1 MTVNRPAGPRRL
13 GRRVAVALALVL
25 AVGASV
31 LGPRLRHDS
40 KRDDANTSTVA
51 TSPSATGPTWSA
63 QTFDTSGGPPVPTN
77 GAYVGAWVF
86 PEPFDQRGRVSAVR
100 RFESQ
105 IGTRLRLV
113 HIYRSWTDPIGTSS
127 DLAFAKRGSYLQI
140 SWATPDLKLVTDGS
154 QDKLIAQ
161 RARQIKALP
170 TKVLLQI
177 RWEMDRPNLRHVI
190 HDPATFIAAWH
201 HIRAIFI
208 KQHVTNV
215 GWTWCPTAAGFADGT
230 AQTFYPGDGEVDW
243 ICADV
248 YPVEPWIKGK
258 YESFPMLAQAF
269 LTWAAAHPT
278 KPILIGEMGVSVT
291 YGARRPRWISE
302 AQQYISTHPQ
312 IKGISWFDENK
323 PDSPAY
329 YALALHDPPSLAAFA
344 SLAQNPYFQP

>member
-1 MTVNRPAGPRRL
+1 MVNRPAGRR
-13 GRRVAVALALVL
+13 RITWWVAGALALVL

-31 LGPRLRHDS
+31 LGLRLWHNP
-40 KRDDANTSTVA
+40 KRDDANASTVA
-51 TSPSATGPTWSA
+51 TSSSATGPMSA
-63 QTFDTSGGPPVPTN
+63 QKFDTRGGPPVPTT
-77 GAYVGAWVF
+77 GAYLGAWVR
-86 PEPFDQRGRVSAVR
+86 PEPFNQRGRVSAVR

-113 HIYRSWTDPIGTSS
+113 HIYRSWADPIGTPS
-127 DLAFAKRGSYLQI
+127 DRAFAKRGSYLQI
-140 SWATPDLKLVTDGS
+140 SWPTPDLRLVTDGS

-177 RWEMDRPNLRHVI
+177 RWEMDRPNLRRVI
-190 HDPATFIAAWH
+190 HDPTTFIAAWH

-215 GWTWCPTAAGFADGT
+215 GWTWCPTAAGFADGI
-230 AQTFYPGDGEVDW
+230 AQTFYPGDREVDW

-269 LTWAAAHPT
+269 MTWAAAHPT
-278 KPILIGEMGVSVT
+278 KPILIGEMGVSIA
-291 YGARRPRWISE
+291 YGPRRPEWISE
-302 AQQYISTHPQ
+302 AQQYISAHPQ
-312 IKGISWFDENK
+312 IKAVSWFDENK
-323 PDSPAY
+323 PDRPAY
-329 YALALHDPPSLAAFA
+329 YDLALRDQPSLAAFA